1 MEKKNVDLVLLLGG
15 GRITIFRYSSARWAP
30 PQPPEPS
37 VSPVPDVR
45 DVTFRPKFHGRR
57 CRVSSV
63 FFLSCSFVHR
73 LCPDRFAQIVAN
85 DRGRRVTSFFC
96 FQNKCSFPVFF
107 RWSSF
112 FFTLIPEFPR
122 WTISN
127 PACVCVCVCVCSDVS
142 MNGEVGWKFVGTF
155 Y

>member
-85 DRGRRVTSFFC
+85 DRGRRVTSFFV
-96 FQNKCSFPVFF
+96 FKINVHFRFSFAGLL
-107 RWSSF
+107 F
-112 FFTLIPEFPR
+112 FFSL
-122 WTISN
+122 
-127 PACVCVCVCVCSDVS
+127 
-142 MNGEVGWKFVGTF
+142 
-155 Y
+155 